1 MHHTIRRRRLAGA
14 AAAGAAAAALL
25 PRPGLAQAPTA
36 AASSW
41 PTRPVRIVVA
51 FGTGGGTD
59 ITTRLLAPRLSE
71 ILGQPVVVENRPG
84 GGGTIAADYVAKLP
98 PNGETFLLATLSNMA
113 IAIALYPRLPYDPQ
127 RDLVGVAPTV
137 FVPIGMAASGRLGVR
152 DAAEFI
158 ALLKANP
165 GRYSYGSAGSG
176 TTGHIASTAF
186 LTRIGARA
194 EHVPYRNP
202 GQTFLALTQGEI
214 AFTSDIPSLL
224 APFHREGTARVM
236 FVATDERSPHVP
248 DVPTAREVG
257 LGDYKAYS
265 WYGIYGPAGT
275 PAPVVERFAAAIDQ
289 ALGDPAISR
298 RLEEMGTPGM
308 RGWTPRRFAEFL
320 QSEIDLW
327 VPLTRASGA
336 RAD

>member
-1 MHHTIRRRRLAGA
+1 MTFPSLPRRPLLLGATA
-14 AAAGAAAAALL
+14 AAASAAALP
-25 PRPGLAQAPTA
+25 PRAGRAQGGATPA
-36 AASSW
+36 W

-59 ITTRLLAPRLSE
+59 ITTRLLAPKLSE

-84 GGGTIAADYVAKLP
+84 GGGTIGADYVAKQP

-113 IAIALYPRLPYDPQ
+113 IALALYPRLPYDPQ
-127 RDLVGVAPTV
+127 RDLVGIAPTV
-137 FVPIGMAASGRLGVR
+137 FVPISLAVSGKLGVR
-152 DAAEFI
+152 DLAEFI
-158 ALLKANP
+158 ALLKAHP
-165 GRYSYGSAGSG
+165 DRYSYGSAGSG

-186 LTRIGARA
+186 LSRIGARA

-202 GQTFLALTQGEI
+202 GQTYLALTQGEI

-224 APFHREGTARVM
+224 APFHREGTARIL

-248 DVPTAREVG
+248 EVPTAREVG

-265 WYGIYGPAGT
+265 WYGVYAPAGT
-275 PAPVVERFAAAIDQ
+275 PTHIVERFATAIDQ

-308 RGWTPRRFAEFL
+308 RGWTPQRFAEFL
-320 QSEIDLW
+320 KSEIDLW

>member
-1 MHHTIRRRRLAGA
+1 MNRTTRRRLLLA
-14 AAAGAAAAALL
+14 AAATAAGSSAT
-25 PRPGLAQAPTA
+25 RAQAP
-36 AASSW
+36 W

-59 ITTRLLAPRLSE
+59 ITTRLLAPKLSE

-84 GGGTIAADYVAKLP
+84 AGGTVAADYVAKQP

-113 IAIALYPRLPYDPQ
+113 LAIGLYSRLPYDPV
-127 RDLVGVAPTV
+127 RDLVGIAPTV
-137 FVPIGMAASGRLGVR
+137 FVPIGLAASGKLGVR

-165 GRYSYGSAGSG
+165 GRYSYGSAGAG
-176 TTGHIASTAF
+176 TSGHIASSSF
-186 LTRIGARA
+186 LTRIGAQA
-194 EHVPYRNP
+194 EHVTYRNP

-224 APFHREGTARVM
+224 APFHREGTARIM

-257 LGDYKAYS
+257 LGDYRAYS
-265 WYGIYGPAGT
+265 WYGIYAPAGT
-275 PAPVVERFAAAIDQ
+275 PRPIVDRFAAAIEQ
-289 ALGDPAISR
+289 ALADPAISGR
-298 RLEEMGTPGM
+298 FDEMGTPAM
-308 RGWTPRRFAEFL
+308 RGWTPERFADFL
-320 QSEIDLW
+320 KTEIDLW
-327 VPLTRASGA
+327 VPLVRASGA